1 MAEAIVETGTTPA
14 PMGLLPR
21 FVGIVTSPADT
32 YRAAVAH
39 PRWLGM
45 LALVTLI
52 MMLGTALPMT
62 TEAGQQAAIDA
73 QVRQMESIGFQV
85 NDQMYEGMQR
95 GAGRMAYTTAAGVL
109 VMSPI
114 MSLIIALILWV
125 VFTAVMG
132 GTASFKQAFTVVVHA
147 GAITALSVAFIAP
160 LNVLRGE
167 MTTAANLG
175 VLLPMLEPGS
185 FMARL
190 AGMIDVFTIW
200 WVVVLAIGLG
210 VLYRRKT
217 SSIATG
223 LFAVYAVIA
232 LGLAAVMSRF
242 GGGQ

>member
-1 MAEAIVETGTTPA
+1 MAQTTIETGTTPA
-14 PMGLLPR
+14 PMGLFARLI
-21 FVGIVTSPADT
+21 GIVTAPAET
-32 YRAAVAH
+32 YRSVVAH
-39 PRWLGM
+39 PTWLGM

-62 TEAGQQAAIDA
+62 TEAGQQAAIEA
-73 QVRQMESIGFQV
+73 QVRQMESMGFQV

-95 GAGRMAYTTAAGVL
+95 GAGRMPYTAAAGIL
-109 VMSPI
+109 VGYPVMMAI
-114 MSLIIALILWV
+114 TAVILWV

-132 GTASFKQAFTVVVHA
+132 GTASFKQVFTVVVHA
-147 GAITALSVAFIAP
+147 WAISALSVAFIAP

-190 AGMIDVFTIW
+190 AGMIDLFTIW

-210 VLYRRKT
+210 VLYGRKT

-232 LGLAAVMSRF
+232 VGLAAVLSRL